1 MKKLVLALL
10 ACLNSYVL
18 MAQISPDSAAY
29 ELQRKKINSML
40 AERSHKFGEYEESLS
55 KHTGIFG
62 LQTKKDIR
70 RSNEILMGITETD
83 NLIFKQIKVLLD
95 YRLFEQ
101 KQVETQKNEVQ
112 NTNLTYM
119 RTINRLRE
127 QNMKLMK
134 EAETQEKTTQK
145 ERNKYI
151 IAIAVLI
158 ITSILLAFTRKR
170 TVKA

>member
-1 MKKLVLALL
+1 MKTFVLALL
-10 ACLNSYVL
+10 ACLNSYAL
-18 MAQISPDSAAY
+18 FAQINTDSVVY
-29 ELQRKKINSML
+29 ELQRKKINGML
-40 AERSHKFGEYEESLS
+40 DERSRKFGEYDESLS

-70 RSNEILMGITETD
+70 RSNEILMDITETD
-83 NLIFKQIKVLLD
+83 NQIFKQIKVLLD
-95 YRLFEQ
+95 YRMFEQ
-101 KQVETQKNEVQ
+101 KQVETKKNEVET
-112 NTNLTYM
+112 TNLNYM

-127 QNMKLMK
+127 QNAKLMQ
-134 EAETQEKTTQK
+134 EADEREKSIGK

-170 TVKA
+170 TVKP

>member
-1 MKKLVLALL
+1 MKRFALAILV
-10 ACLNSYVL
+10 CLNSYVL
-18 MAQISPDSAAY
+18 IAQSTDSLTY

-40 AERSHKFGEYEESLS
+40 TERTRKFGEYEESLS

-95 YRLFEQ
+95 YRMFEQ
-101 KQVETQKNEVQ
+101 KQVETQKQDVQ
-112 NTNLTYM
+112 EANLTYM

-127 QNMKLMK
+127 QNNKLMK
-134 EAETQEKTTQK
+134 EAELREKAVGN

-170 TVKA
+170 IVKA